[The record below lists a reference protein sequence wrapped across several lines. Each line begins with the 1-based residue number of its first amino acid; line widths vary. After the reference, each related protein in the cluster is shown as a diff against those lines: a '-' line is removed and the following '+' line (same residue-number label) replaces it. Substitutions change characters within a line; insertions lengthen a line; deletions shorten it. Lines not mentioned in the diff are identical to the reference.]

1 MSATKQDQDMVVQ
14 ITNNRDDIDINP
26 LKLKKLVKAV
36 CSRFKLSKVTVSI
49 AVVGHAEMRRLNERF
64 FKRKCSTDC
73 LSFDLSDDDKGAKSD
88 SSAPVGNG
96 KSKIKN
102 RKFFELFVN
111 AERGA
116 REAKLRGHSDEAE
129 LALYVTHCLLH
140 NLGFDDSKR
149 AGAVEMH
156 RTEDEILEQL
166 GYGPVYDKRA
176 DS

>member
-88 SSAPVGNG
+88 SSAPVRNG

-111 AERGA
+111 AERAA
-116 REAKLRGHSDEAE
+116 REAKLRGHSDKAE
-129 LALYVTHCLLH
+129 LALYVTHGLLH

-149 AGAVEMH
+149 AGAAEMH

-176 DS
+176 GG

>member
-14 ITNNRDDIDINP
+14 ITNNCDDIDVNP

-49 AVVGHAEMRRLNERF
+49 AVVGHAEMRRLNEQF
-64 FKRKCSTDC
+64 FNRKYSTDC
-73 LSFDLSDDDKGAKSD
+73 LSFDLSDDDKGATSD
-88 SSAPVGNG
+88 SSAAVRNR

-102 RKFFELFVN
+102 RKFFEVVVN
-111 AERGA
+111 AEKAA
-116 REAKLRGHSDEAE
+116 REARLRGHSDEAE
-129 LALYVTHCLLH
+129 LALYVTHGLLH
-140 NLGFDDSKR
+140 NLGFDDSKG

-166 GYGPVYDKRA
+166 GYGLVYDKRA